1 MNRKVVWNAC
11 YGGFGLSPL
20 AEKMLYETK
29 HPGETVYTYKIDWGT
44 DLYLIKVDPQNFLS
58 GWSGSFVS
66 LTHDFGDSFCLSEED
81 RDSNINKLF
90 ETHSIRYEDIERHDP
105 DLVRIV
111 EELGSDKASGQNA
124 NLKIMDIGIQRY
136 HIDEYDGFETVV
148 TNLKDDY
155 WV

>member
-29 HPGETVYTYKIDWGT
+29 HPGETVYTYKMDWET
-44 DLYLIKVDPQNFLS
+44 NLYLKVDPQNLP
-58 GWSGSFVS
+58 SGSGFFVS
-66 LTHDFGDSFCLSEED
+66 LTYDFGDSFCLSEED
-81 RDSNINKLF
+81 RDSKINRLF
-90 ETHSIRYEDIERHDP
+90 ESHFIQYEDIERHDP

-124 NLKIMDIGIQRY
+124 NLKIMDIGIQKY